1 VKTKRLAVIVA
12 VLLMAL
18 PLAAAMPDGERVER
32 VVVRTVDA
40 GAAGA
45 TAEDAA
51 AGSAPRAFKVV
62 VVGGEGDGAK
72 VLEDVLVDTPH
83 HRVIRI
89 AGGAPGEGGER
100 IRMFHAG
107 AEGGLRSFAPIE
119 GRGFLGVH
127 LIDLTPE
134 LRAHFGAGDEAG
146 LLVGRVEEGSPAEQ
160 AGLRVGDLLT
170 RVGGE
175 AVSGNWDVVR
185 KVRPL
190 TAGQGVALEV
200 VREGR
205 VETLSATVAEREPPQ
220 IEAHAL
226 LRRLGEDGE
235 TRVWQVDPEEL
246 RARMGEVTEIFA
258 DPEWR
263 EKIKTL
269 TVTGEGLH
277 TRLQEMERE
286 IQRLEK
292 ELADQ
297 RRE

>member
-1 VKTKRLAVIVA
+1 MKTKTMGIVLIA
-12 VLLMAL
+12 LIAAL
-18 PLAAAMPDGERVER
+18 PLAAAMPDGEPTLRVER
-32 VVVRTVDA
+32 IALASADGEAPEA
-40 GAAGA
+40 GGK
-45 TAEDAA
+45 
-51 AGSAPRAFKVV
+51 PRVKVV
-62 VVGGEGDGAK
+62 VVGGEGDEAK
-72 VLEDVLVDTPH
+72 VLEDVLVDAPH

-89 AGGAPGEGGER
+89 GAGAPGEGGER
-100 IRMFHAG
+100 IRVFHAG
-107 AEGGLRSFAPIE
+107 AGGGLRSFAPIE

-200 VREGR
+200 VRDGR
-205 VETLSATVAEREPPQ
+205 VETLSATVAERDQPQ

-235 TRVWQVDPEEL
+235 AKVWQLDPEEL
-246 RARMGEVTEIFA
+246 RERMGEVTELFA
-258 DPEWR
+258 SPEWQER
-263 EKIKTL
+263 VKVL
-269 TVTGEGLH
+269 SLTGEGLH

-292 ELADQ
+292 ELEEQ